1 MEEEEEEEEEK
12 EKEKE
17 KESRK
22 KLQPTV
28 SMGHRVDKGRVNN
41 TASELATQTPLIK
54 VELELGPPLGVLA
67 SKDDREEDRK
77 ISLTNSVGILY
88 GGDGGDGGGRCGS
101 FHKRAVT
108 RGTLE
113 AGFQDP
119 GSFLICS

>member
-1 MEEEEEEEEEK
+1 
-12 EKEKE
+12 
-17 KESRK
+17 
-22 KLQPTV
+22 
-28 SMGHRVDKGRVNN
+28 MGHRVDKGRVNN

-88 GGDGGDGGGRCGS
+88 GGDGDSGGSSVDGGDGGGGGSGRCGS

>member
-1 MEEEEEEEEEK
+1 
-12 EKEKE
+12 
-17 KESRK
+17 
-22 KLQPTV
+22 
-28 SMGHRVDKGRVNN
+28 MGHRVDKGRVNN

-67 SKDDREEDRK
+67 NRK

-88 GGDGGDGGGRCGS
+88 GGDGGSSGSSGDGGDGGGGSGRCGS

-119 GSFLICS
+119 GTRITALKSLGVPPSAYDLLEADVIFHR